1 VGTTSSKLFGWQD
14 RRCWPTTRRFTRP
27 AASTAAPNKNLESS
41 VAWVGR
47 MGARLRSLLRNML
60 WLCHISEIDIEYRR
74 VPMRWRRNTRS
85 GASCHTMAHPD
96 YGDAG
101 IYREG
106 HRASSKAKPRRDAT
120 FVPRSS
126 ERLICR
132 CRGQIG
138 PESDGRLR
146 RAHDRIRQAATL
158 ASPGMVPLCL
168 LLRDSPTSISRVRG
182 SNRRPLARQ
191 KHLGEPR

>member
-1 VGTTSSKLFGWQD
+1 MQTRLGQDCPSRDKWGQPHPKCGWQD
-14 RRCWPTTRRFTRP
+14 RRCWPTTRRFTRR
-27 AASTAAPNKNLESS
+27 AASTATPNRNLEFCLW
-41 VAWVGR
+41 VAELQ
-47 MGARLRSLLRNML
+47 AFRSLPRNML
-60 WLCHISEIDIEYRR
+60 WPCHNSDIDLDYSECRCAGGGIPVAARR
-74 VPMRWRRNTRS
+74 AIPR
-85 GASCHTMAHPD
+85 AHPD

-106 HRASSKAKPRRDAT
+106 HRASSKAKPRRDVT

-158 ASPGMVPLCL
+158 A
-168 LLRDSPTSISRVRG
+168 
-182 SNRRPLARQ
+182 
-191 KHLGEPR
+191 